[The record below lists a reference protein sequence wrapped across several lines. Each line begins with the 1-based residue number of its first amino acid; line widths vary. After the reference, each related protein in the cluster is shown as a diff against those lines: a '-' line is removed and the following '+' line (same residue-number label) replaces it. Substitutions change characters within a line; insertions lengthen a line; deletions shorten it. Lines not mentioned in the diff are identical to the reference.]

1 MPTVRAVV
9 ASAVVLSAS
18 GAWCADPGRPGQFQ
32 APWWGPE
39 AAVLS
44 FGSFGLRHPPVDPFA
59 ALEVRAG
66 SFFWYLHLMS
76 GVLGAEDGSGYVYL
90 GVALDF
96 PAADVIDFVLS
107 FAPGL
112 YHAGP
117 NHNLGYPLIFHSSV
131 EVAFTVAPGFR
142 LGLAFSHMSNGKLAT
157 PNPGVETLSLTF
169 TFLALPY

>member
-1 MPTVRAVV
+1 VPTLRAVV
-9 ASAVVLSAS
+9 ASAVMLSAS
-18 GAWCADPGRPGQFQ
+18 SALCADAERPGQFQ

-44 FGSFGLRHPPVDPFA
+44 FGSFGLRHPPSDPFA

-76 GVLGAEDGSGYVYL
+76 GVLGAEDGSAYFYV

-96 PAADVIDFVLS
+96 PAADILDFVLS

-117 NHNLGYPLIFHSSV
+117 NHNLGYPLIFHSAV
-131 EVAFTVAPGFR
+131 EVAVTLAPRLR
-142 LGLAFSHMSNGKLAT
+142 LGLAFSHMSNGKLAS
-157 PNPGVETLSLTF
+157 PNPGIETLSVTL